1 MQVCYYFIQ
10 ITHISLAIF
19 TGVTVTKAR
28 RHSPLATQSLVT
40 HKPLKIPKLSLNN
53 SKCVKY
59 QEPSVVT
66 EERGGKK
73 GWNGSYIRRA
83 LETYIQR
90 ACRFFH
96 VCLRLLWAKIGLR
109 TLSTVFE
116 RHGVLCCL
124 CMCVFGLFLS
134 LKELNSRS
142 QSCFQL
148 FWSL

>member
-73 GWNGSYIRRA
+73 RMKWQ
-83 LETYIQR
+83 LHQ
-90 ACRFFH
+90 
-96 VCLRLLWAKIGLR
+96 VGLR
-109 TLSTVFE
+109 NLYPK
-116 RHGVLCCL
+116 
-124 CMCVFGLFLS
+124 GL
-134 LKELNSRS
+134 
-142 QSCFQL
+142 
-148 FWSL
+148 